1 MKCTR
6 AVTFEN
12 LCCFCFGVRY
22 MTETSFVVMVTL
34 IVLAILVL
42 FSLKV
47 RKKLYIF

>member
-1 MKCTR
+1 
-6 AVTFEN
+6 
-12 LCCFCFGVRY
+12 

-47 RKKLYIF
+47 RKILYIYMDSMR

>member
-1 MKCTR
+1 
-6 AVTFEN
+6 
-12 LCCFCFGVRY
+12 

-47 RKKLYIF
+47 RKKLYIYMDSKR

>member
-1 MKCTR
+1 
-6 AVTFEN
+6 
-12 LCCFCFGVRY
+12 

-47 RKKLYIF
+47 RKKLYIYMDSMR

>member
-1 MKCTR
+1 
-6 AVTFEN
+6 
-12 LCCFCFGVRY
+12 